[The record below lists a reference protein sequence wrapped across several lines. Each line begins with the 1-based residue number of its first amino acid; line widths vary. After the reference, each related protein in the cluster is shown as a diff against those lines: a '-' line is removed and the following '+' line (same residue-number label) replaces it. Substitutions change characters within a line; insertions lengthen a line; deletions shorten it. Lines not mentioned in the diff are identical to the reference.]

1 MISNVFKDLIALIC
15 IYVCIFH
22 IICITKLKKLGSI
35 AYIQSALLWFQAG
48 KLNQIYYAVYI

>member
-1 MISNVFKDLIALIC
+1 MIKDVFKDLIALIC

-22 IICITKLKKLGSI
+22 VICIIKLKKVDSI

-48 KLNQIYYAVYI
+48 KLKQIYDTVYI